1 MFNSKKNSPDLFSLI
16 STGDFD
22 ALNRLE
28 NKTIKTG
35 DPGQLAEKLFK
46 GREDISGLI
55 KKIFFIATNISAFD
69 LRLSFYSEIMTRMSE
84 DIRKISDSFNTS
96 LKETNLAITE
106 ITSSN
111 SDLTNAL
118 SNISDRSRIISDNV
132 SSSSRKLDDIR
143 KEGHQ
148 VLKEADRMQSDFQ
161 KLSEFMSEMSSTVK
175 GIYEISE
182 QTNLLALNASIEAA
196 RAGESGKGFSVV
208 ADEIRKLSDTTKG
221 NLDAINALMNRVNS
235 ALAESSGSING
246 TIASV
251 SQINKAIESITENFA
266 ANTTSIAGMS
276 DDISSIS
283 ARNEELNASLEEINA
298 TSDSLFNETFNMV
311 EMSKELT
318 SVAGNIHT
326 ISGEIGDLESF
337 VTETS
342 RFAGEIST
350 EKLYTLS
357 NRDFIDAVKT
367 AITAHIKWMDT
378 LKSMVDSMHVTPIQ
392 IDDHKC
398 GFGHFY
404 HSVKPESGKISELWN
419 SIDRE
424 HHILHSLGNT
434 AIKYINDND
443 KENALKTYH
452 DAKKAS
458 ENITGTLGRLFE
470 LAEQMGEEKI
480 F

>member
-1 MFNSKKNSPDLFSLI
+1 MFSSKKNSPDIFRLI
-16 STGDFD
+16 STGDFE
-22 ALNRLE
+22 ALNRIG
-28 NKTIKTG
+28 KITIKGGEQRELT
-35 DPGQLAEKLFK
+35 DKLVR

-55 KKIFFIATNISAFD
+55 KKIFYIATNISAFD
-69 LRLSFYSEIMTRMSE
+69 LRLSFYSEIMTAMSE

-132 SSSSRKLDDIR
+132 SNSSRKLDDIR
-143 KEGHQ
+143 SEGRQ
-148 VLKEADRMQSDFQ
+148 VLNEADKMRSDFQ
-161 KLSEFMSEMSSTVK
+161 KLSEFMNEMSSTVK

-221 NLDAINALMNRVNS
+221 SLDAINTLMNRVSS
-235 ALAESSGSING
+235 ALAESSSSING

-251 SQINKAIESITENFA
+251 SQINKAIESITENFT

-311 EMSKELT
+311 TMSQNLT
-318 SVAGNIHT
+318 AVADNIHA

-337 VTETS
+337 VTAAS
-342 RFAGEIST
+342 RAAGGIST
-350 EKLYTLS
+350 EKLYSLS
-357 NRDFIDAVKT
+357 NKDFIEAVKT
-367 AITAHIKWMDT
+367 AITAHIKWMDI
-378 LKSMVDSMHVTPIQ
+378 LKSMVDSMQVKPIQ

-404 HSVKPESGKISELWN
+404 HSVKPESDKVRELWE
-419 SIDRE
+419 SIDSD
-424 HHILHSLGNT
+424 HHTLHSLGST
-434 AIKYINDND
+434 AIGYINNND
-443 KENALKTYH
+443 RNNALKTYN
-452 DAKKAS
+452 DAKTVS
-458 ENITGTLGRLFE
+458 ERITGTLGRLFE
-470 LAEQMGEEKI
+470 IAEQMGEEKI